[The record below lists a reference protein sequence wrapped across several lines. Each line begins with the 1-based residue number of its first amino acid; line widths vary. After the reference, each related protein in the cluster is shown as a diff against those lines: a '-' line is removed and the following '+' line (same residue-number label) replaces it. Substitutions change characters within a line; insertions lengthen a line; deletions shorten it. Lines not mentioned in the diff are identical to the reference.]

1 MRRCKGGVRHLRIQ
15 KIMKQLHMDAC
26 MIRQVG
32 DYILTAHATTA
43 GAKFFPEILV
53 SKSGGLTLRR
63 HQVLGSGYDT
73 YAQAVAYAESELGL
87 YRVLSNG
94 SLLLCHSG
102 DAAAG

>member
-1 MRRCKGGVRHLRIQ
+1 MRQCRRACATLEFANL
-15 KIMKQLHMDAC
+15 MKQLRMDAC

-32 DYILTAHATTA
+32 DYILTAHATTS
-43 GAKFFPEILV
+43 GAMFFPEILI
-53 SKSGGLTLRR
+53 SKSGGITLSR
-63 HQVLGSGYDT
+63 HQMPGSGYGT

-102 DAAAG
+102 NAAAG

>member
-1 MRRCKGGVRHLRIQ
+1 M
-15 KIMKQLHMDAC
+15 MKQLRMDAC

-32 DYILTAHATTA
+32 DYILTAHATTS
-43 GAKFFPEILV
+43 GEMFFPEILI
-53 SKSGGLTLRR
+53 SRSGGITLSR
-63 HQVLGSGYDT
+63 HQMPGLGYDT

-102 DAAAG
+102 NAAAG